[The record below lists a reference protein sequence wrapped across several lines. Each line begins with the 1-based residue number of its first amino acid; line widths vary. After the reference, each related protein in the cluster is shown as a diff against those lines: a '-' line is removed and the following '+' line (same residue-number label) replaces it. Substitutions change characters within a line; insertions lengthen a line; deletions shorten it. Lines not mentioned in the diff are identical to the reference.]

1 MGREN
6 KKEAVAAL
14 HREQIVNAAETLFA
28 EKGYAQT
35 TIEDIS
41 GASGYSR
48 RTLYAYYVSKE
59 DILARI
65 VEKGLEALLEDVE
78 KALSGTGDFLAK
90 YRESCGAMKRY
101 REDYPYSAESVISA
115 DARGV
120 RHAAA
125 SSETVRHILG
135 LGNQINERLA
145 DFIRKGQQ
153 DGVVRKD
160 VIPMLTVQIMWS
172 QMTALLA
179 LVKGK
184 EEYLTSQY
192 AMSEEEVLDYGFR
205 QIANAVLE
213 VRI

>member
-6 KKEAVAAL
+6 KKVAVAAL
-14 HREQIVNAAETLFA
+14 HREQIVNAAEALFA

-65 VEKGLEALLEDVE
+65 VEKGLEALQEDVE
-78 KALSGTGDFLAK
+78 KALSGSGDFLGK
-90 YRESCGAMKRY
+90 YRDICGAMRRY
-101 REDYPYSAESVISA
+101 RENYPYSAESVISA

-125 SSETVRHILG
+125 SSETVRHILE

-160 VIPMLTVQIMWS
+160 VIPILTVQILWVQLDS
-172 QMTALLA
+172 LLS
-179 LVKGK
+179 LVKSKG
-184 EEYLTSQY
+184 EYLAGQY
-192 AMSEEEVLDYGFR
+192 AMSEKELLDYGFR
-205 QIANAVLE
+205 QIINAVLE